1 MDQKY
6 TSALAVS
13 IGLHLAL
20 AFVLFFGDFT
30 NEHKATPTP
39 TAQKMEPIQAVAV
52 DRSKVEAHVKRLKKE
67 KDDAKAKEKKRIK
80 DLEERAASAKRKRA
94 KEQQRIKDLEKQR
107 KKKELEKRKA
117 DDAAKAS
124 KAKADAAEKQ
134 RKKKE
139 LEKQTAEK
147 AAADAKARRLKE
159 EAATKKAEEL
169 RKKQAAE
176 RKRKEQE
183 AKERALEEQMLAE
196 QMQAEMAERQK
207 ARSKQVMSEIDRF
220 TALITQTIQRNLLT
234 DRDTMEG
241 KSCKLTISLAP
252 SGFVTNVVPGVG
264 DRTVCAAAKNAI
276 YKAGTLPV
284 SKDPQVFK
292 EMSTISLT
300 VVPEF

>member
-6 TSALAVS
+6 ATALAVS
-13 IGLHLAL
+13 IGLHLVLAL
-20 AFVLFFGDFT
+20 VLLFGDFT
-30 NEHKATPTP
+30 SEHKAKPTP
-39 TAQKMEPIQAVAV
+39 TAAKMEPIQAVAV
-52 DRSKVEAHVKRLKKE
+52 DKSKLDAHVKRLKKE
-67 KDDAKAKEKKRIK
+67 KSDAKAKEAKRIK
-80 DLEERAASAKRKRA
+80 DLEDRASAAKRQRA

-107 KKKELEKRKA
+107 KKKEVEKRKA

-124 KAKADAAEKQ
+124 KAKALAAEKE
-134 RKKKE
+134 RKRKETEKK
-139 LEKQTAEK
+139 TAEK
-147 AAADAKARRLKE
+147 AAADAKAKRIKE
-159 EAATKKAEEL
+159 EAAAKKAEEL
-169 RKKQAAE
+169 RKKKEAE

-183 AKERALEEQMLAE
+183 AREREMQEQMMAKELA
-196 QMQAEMAERQK
+196 AEAAQRQK
-207 ARSKQVMSEIDRF
+207 ARSKQVLSEIDRF
-220 TALITQTIQRNLLT
+220 TALITQTIQRNLIT

-264 DRTVCAAAKNAI
+264 DRSVCSAAKTAI